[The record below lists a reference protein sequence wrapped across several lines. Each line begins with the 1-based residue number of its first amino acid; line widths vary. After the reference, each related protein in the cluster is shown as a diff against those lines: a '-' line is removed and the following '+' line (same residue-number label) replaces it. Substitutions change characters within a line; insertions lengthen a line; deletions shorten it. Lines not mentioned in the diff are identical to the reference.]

1 MKRGDAEGARRRAR
15 RQRIA
20 VEAARLMATQGLQD
34 SREAARRAARAL
46 GEADAREM
54 PEHGEVIAQLRDY
67 QRLFQ
72 RDTQPAALR
81 ARRAAAAEAMA
92 YLAAFEPLLYG
103 SVLDGSADER
113 SPVLLQVF
121 SDDPDAFAR
130 FMHEQAWMQRVQTA
144 NRRVQLRRDGHQD
157 FASWRFAADGI
168 DFDVVALPRLL
179 QRQAPL
185 GPDGRPMARAG
196 LAAVRKLGSES
207 TFPGEDDP
215 IQGQAEGKVDS
226 DPSF

>member
-46 GEADAREM
+46 GDPDAREL
-54 PEHGEVIAQLRDY
+54 PEHEEVIAQLRDY

-72 RDTQPAALR
+72 RDTQPGALR
-81 ARRAAAAEAMA
+81 ARRRAAAEAMA
-92 YLAAFEPLLYG
+92 FLAAFEPLLYG

-113 SPVLLQVF
+113 SPVRLQVF
-121 SDDPDAFAR
+121 SEDPDAFAR
-130 FMHEQAWMQRVQTA
+130 FVLEQGWTTQEFSELLRV
-144 NRRVQLRRDGHQD
+144 RRVRTERFPARRYL
-157 FASWRFAADGI
+157 ADGI
-168 DFDVVALPRLL
+168 AFELVALPPAL

-185 GPDGRPMARAG
+185 GPDGRPLARAG

-207 TFPGEDDP
+207 TLPHEEDP
-215 IQGQAEGKVDS
+215 KHGQAEGKVDS
-226 DPSF
+226 DPTF

>member
-1 MKRGDAEGARRRAR
+1 MKGGDAEGSRRRAH

-46 GEADAREM
+46 GDADAREV
-54 PEHGEVIAQLRDY
+54 PGHEEVIAQLRDY

-72 RDTQPAALR
+72 RETQPAALR
-81 ARRAAAAEAMA
+81 ARRQAAAEAMA
-92 YLAAFEPLLYG
+92 YLAAFEPLLHG
-103 SVLDGSADER
+103 AVLDGSADER

-121 SDDPDAFAR
+121 SDDPDEFAR
-130 FMHEQAWMQRVQTA
+130 FMHEQAWLQRVQTA
-144 NRRVQLRRDGHQD
+144 NRRVWLRRDGHQD
-157 FASWRFAADGI
+157 FASWRFLAGGI
-168 DFDVVALPRLL
+168 GFEVVALPRAL

-196 LAAVRKLGSES
+196 LAAVRALLDRREDSE
-207 TFPGEDDP
+207 
-215 IQGQAEGKVDS
+215 
-226 DPSF
+226 